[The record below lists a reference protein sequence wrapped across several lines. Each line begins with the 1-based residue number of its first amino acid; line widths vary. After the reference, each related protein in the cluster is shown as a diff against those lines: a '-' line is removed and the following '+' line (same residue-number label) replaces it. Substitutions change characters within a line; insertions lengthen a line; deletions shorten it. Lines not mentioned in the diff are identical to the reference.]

1 VQFALIGY
9 ANDPVLEI
17 GKGFFQQG
25 RSLGCLFRFYVLGEQ
40 LPLDG
45 KDLWRERSGAAFL
58 VSKMFQHGFGDFVIY
73 HREHGENGVFY
84 FSVSSV
90 FSVVRSPINSCSV
103 VWLMD

>member
-1 VQFALIGY
+1 VQFTLIGY

-25 RSLGCLFRFYVLGEQ
+25 RGLGCLFRFYVLGEQ

-45 KDLWRERSGAAFL
+45 KGLWRERAGSAFL

-84 FSVSSV
+84 FSV